1 MWTDDD
7 IAAYEAREEHHD
19 NRYEDGEPFYTGTVA
34 DYEDWLDG
42 WVEVLIPAPTTRR
55 ITRDEF
61 DQLMEEEVVC
71 A

>member
-1 MWTDDD
+1 MWTDED

-19 NRYEDGEPFYTGTVA
+19 QRYEDGDYSTGTVA

-42 WVEVLIPAPTTRR
+42 WAEVLLPAPTTRR